1 MFIHIS
7 QQGLAHGSVIYCRL
21 QQQKEIHHGNI
32 SSITA
37 GSVTCCVLKAV
48 GQLLEIP
55 VVLI

>member
-7 QQGLAHGSVIYCRL
+7 HQALAHGSVIYCRL
-21 QQQKEIHHGNI
+21 QQQKEIFHGNI
-32 SSITA
+32 SGITA
-37 GSVTCCVLKAV
+37 GSVTCCSLKAV